1 MGNKIPPLVCNQK
14 LAIVIP
20 YFKIDH
26 FEKTLQSLAG
36 QKDKRFNVYIG
47 DDASQN
53 LPEQLIELYS
63 NEVKIQYLRFKTNLG
78 ATSLTS
84 HWARCLELVQNE
96 SWVLMLGDDDTLDS
110 YCILEFY
117 KNLDKIHNNKINV
130 VRFASRIIDER
141 EEVISKKYKHPELE
155 KVTDFFVRKAKGTTR
170 SSLSEYI
177 FRKKTLLDKGFQDF
191 PLAWHSD
198 DALLFEISNFGM
210 IYTINEATVNFRHS
224 TKNLTQKRDNLKEK
238 AFASWS
244 YYRFLMERLEYF
256 SKSEKKLVYEHYE
269 RAFLNNKRN
278 WGAWSFTFQH
288 YIKHFR
294 LIRLYNLLIRAIE
307 NLISNY
313 RKNNH

>member
-1 MGNKIPPLVCNQK
+1 MGEEIPSLMNTPK

-20 YFKIDH
+20 YFKIDF

-36 QKDKRFNVYIG
+36 QSDKRFNVYIG
-47 DDASQN
+47 DDASPN
-53 LPEQLIELYS
+53 SPEQLIALYS
-63 NEVKIQYLRFKTNLG
+63 AEINIQYCRFTTNLG
-78 ATSLTS
+78 AISLTRQ
-84 HWARCLELVQNE
+84 WARCLELVQNE
-96 SWVLMLGDDDTLDS
+96 SWVLILGDDDILAPN
-110 YCILEFY
+110 CILEFY
-117 KNLDKIHNNKINV
+117 KNLDIINNNKINV
-130 VRFASRIIDER
+130 IRYASRIINER
-141 EEVISKKYKHPELE
+141 EEVISKKYKHPEKE
-155 KVTDFFVRKAKGTTR
+155 KVTDFFVRKARGTTR

-198 DALLFEISNFGM
+198 DALLFELSNFGM
-210 IYTINEATVNFRHS
+210 IYTINSATVNFRHS
-224 TKNLTQKRDNLKEK
+224 AKNLTQKKDNLKEK

-269 RAFLNNKRN
+269 RAFLNNKKN
-278 WGAWSFTFQH
+278 WGAWNFTFQH

-294 LIRLYNLLIRAIE
+294 LRRLYNLLIRAIK